1 MTQRDASSVTTSRN
15 GAAERPFRPRS
26 WNQRTRVRFL
36 TKRRRYWLAQVSGV
50 PSPRMIALADS
61 IAQLEWS
68 IAVCEN
74 QGDIAALR
82 DLKEHIRL
90 RDRLLDT
97 FLKSLSAPVRK
108 LSDDE
113 ITDSILGRGA
123 AA

>member
-1 MTQRDASSVTTSRN
+1 
-15 GAAERPFRPRS
+15 
-26 WNQRTRVRFL
+26 
-36 TKRRRYWLAQVSGV
+36 
-50 PSPRMIALADS
+50 MIALADS
-61 IAQLEWS
+61 VAVLEWS